1 MIGNN
6 IVLPSKGI
14 LYVGNN
20 KLAGGKL
27 EVFPMKTKQEE
38 LLAGRSEMIS
48 IINKLILACV
58 PGIKEAG
65 ISPLDL
71 LSGDRLFLLFMIRKF
86 TYGPLYGFK
95 IKCPGCDLAFR
106 KEITIP
112 DSLYINELKDGD
124 TEPFEAILE
133 NKEKTKIGFRL
144 LTGHDEVEID
154 RYRTLSFKRGGVD
167 GGDPSYTYTI
177 ARHIVSINGEPVDP
191 RQAKEFVD
199 EMEGMDSS
207 ILQEAIRDKEP
218 GVSRELEFEC
228 PQCGFDIDTLMPYTS
243 EFFRPKL
250 RRGRENL
257 RAEISNS

>member
-6 IVLPSKGI
+6 VILPSKSI
-14 LYVGNN
+14 LYPGNN
-20 KLAGGKL
+20 KLAEGKV

-48 IINKLILACV
+48 IINKLISACV
-58 PGIKEAG
+58 PAIKEAG

-86 TYGPLYGFK
+86 TYGSAYGFK
-95 IKCPGCDLAFR
+95 IKCPGCDLPFR
-106 KEITIP
+106 KEINIP
-112 DSLYINELKDGD
+112 DSLQINELESGD
-124 TEPFEAILE
+124 AQPFEVVLEDE
-133 NKEKTKIGFRL
+133 NKTKLGFRL
-144 LTGHDEVEID
+144 LTGHDEIEID
-154 RYRTLSFKRGGVD
+154 RYKSLAFKRGVS

-177 ARHIVSINGEPVDP
+177 ARHIVAINGEEADP
-191 RQAKEFVD
+191 RKAKEFVD
-199 EMEGMDSS
+199 EMTGMNSS
-207 ILQEAIRDKEP
+207 IFQEAIRDKEP

-257 RAEISNS
+257 

>member
-6 IVLPSKGI
+6 VVLPSKGI

-20 KLAGGKL
+20 KLAGGKV

-48 IINKLILACV
+48 IINKLILACI
-58 PGIKEAG
+58 PTIKEAG
-65 ISPLDL
+65 MNSLDL

-86 TYGPLYGFK
+86 TYGPIYGFK
-95 IKCPGCDLAFR
+95 IKCPGCDLPFR
-106 KEITIP
+106 KEISIP
-112 DSLYINELKDGD
+112 DSLYVNELKEGD
-124 TEPFEAILE
+124 TQPFEVILE
-133 NKEKTKIGFRL
+133 DEGKTKIGFRL
-144 LTGHDEVEID
+144 LTGHDEIEID
-154 RYRTLSFKRGGVD
+154 RYRSIAFKRGVD

-177 ARHIVSINGEPVDP
+177 ARHVVTINGEDADP
-191 RQAKEFVD
+191 RKAKEFVD
-199 EMEGMDSS
+199 EMEGMNSS
-207 ILQEAIRDKEP
+207 ILQEAIRNKEP

-250 RRGRENL
+250 RRR
-257 RAEISNS
+257 RKDT